1 MGFLE
6 GDVRIINLAL
16 IELGHQTIT
25 ARTETNDQAKTM
37 DLLYDHVR
45 DEEMEKHPWAFAM
58 ARSSL
63 SEDTSS
69 PAFEWTN
76 QFVLPADYLR
86 AWKLYNTVVGPN
98 YVIEGNLLLTDEET
112 VYLRYI
118 KRVTDTTKYSNLFVR
133 AFALQLAI
141 KATKRL
147 TSNRATLSDLSAMYA
162 QAIFEAK
169 QTNAILDLDRDDP
182 QNEEDNYSWIKR

>member
-16 IELGHQTIT
+16 IELGEKTIT
-25 ARTETNDQAKTM
+25 ARSDTTEPGITM
-37 DLLYDHVR
+37 NLLYDHVR

-58 ARSSL
+58 ARAQL

-86 AWKLYNTVVGPN
+86 AWRLYNTVVGPN

-112 VYLRYI
+112 CYLRYI
-118 KRVTDTTKYSNLFVR
+118 KRVTDTTKFSNLFVR
-133 AFALQLAI
+133 ALAAQLAMR
-141 KATKRL
+141 ATARL
-147 TSNRATLSDLSAMYA
+147 TSNRTKMADLSVIYDNAIRDAML
-162 QAIFEAK
+162 
-169 QTNAILDLDRDDP
+169 TNAILDLDRQP
-182 QNEEDNYSWIKR
+182 PENEEENYSWVKR